1 MQFRRFGNFRGRRT
15 PSPRCPRAYITSR
28 HGARGFFARVRGIA
42 YVAVTQ
48 SAGSPLVVRWITS
61 LSIRSLTCRW
71 ITSLP
76 TPLSLSLS
84 LSDYWIV
91 SLPLP
96 PSSYA
101 LLTEEDAHSN
111 EVGHWC
117 EVGRATFIGAAPT
130 LLSGSWERT
139 PDVVR
144 R

>member
-1 MQFRRFGNFRGRRT
+1 LEYLT
-15 PSPRCPRAYITSR
+15 AVADSVAYLPLD
-28 HGARGFFARVRGIA
+28 
-42 YVAVTQ
+42 YVA
-48 SAGSPLVVRWITS
+48 AD
-61 LSIRSLTCRW
+61 
-71 ITSLP
+71 
-76 TPLSLSLS
+76 TPLS

-101 LLTEEDAHSN
+101 LLTEEDAYLN

-117 EVGRATFIGAAPT
+117 EVGRATFIGAAPHS
-130 LLSGSWERT
+130 LECERT